1 MKALQII
8 KYGEIKDS
16 LVFNEVSKPTVQA
29 NDVLIE
35 VKAAAINPID
45 KSIVLGNLQGM
56 LPIPLPSTSAYDVSG
71 VVIEKGNGV
80 TDFEIGD
87 LVYYL

>member
-16 LVFNEVSKPTVQA
+16 LAFNEVSRPSVQG

-45 KSIVLGNLQGM
+45 KSIVLGNLQGL
-56 LPIPLPSTSAYDVSG
+56 LPKI
-71 VVIEKGNGV
+71 
-80 TDFEIGD
+80 
-87 LVYYL
+87 